1 MMHTLIKMVLCA
13 AIILTPIGA
22 DAQEKEFKKL
32 KKIEGVEHVH
42 IPKFLINL
50 AAKDGESLNVGDNI
64 NLGDY
69 WTGDL
74 IKKINAV
81 DIFNSEE
88 KEASAKLSTCVRNI
102 LSGNTWEQLI
112 DVTDEDGEKIKI
124 CQAKHGKQ
132 TTFVIFAEE
141 DSEASLVVIDG
152 KLDMAQLMEQMSKE
166 N

>member
-50 AAKDGESLNVGDNI
+50 AAKNGESLNVGDNI